1 MLDPKTMQSGRYRLT
16 CDVKNL
22 LGSTLATG
30 AVFDVDRNEG
40 EGGVFEL
47 VAWSGRQRQPLAFGR
62 GGSWS
67 FADGSMGLGAAMLAA
82 LEAMPA
88 DAAPATAEPTPRE
101 RGQNTCRAA
110 LMTVI
115 GLHRRGDGLLDAAP
129 FIVAAVQALM
139 DLDGLRAGEAAAL
152 DVAKERDE
160 ARALAE
166 GLTRGQDDLRRQL
179 AAMEAERDRADALS
193 LRLAEETATLRNLHH
208 GALAGL
214 EEMTG
219 RRDLAVQDRN
229 EARERMKKAEAEAA
243 VAGEALRIAEVERDR
258 LQLENGRLREVC
270 EDMQVQAGAVRR
282 ALGIGPNDDIIA
294 AAALAGPTY
303 LGEVERMKQAD
314 SSQSSV
320 PTGPY
325 PPYAGSGV
333 LVAVRDGV
341 IVECKRPAP

>member
-47 VAWSGRQRQPLAFGR
+47 VAWSGRHRQPLAFGR

-139 DLDGLRAGEAAAL
+139 DLDGLRAGEAADL
-152 DVAKERDE
+152 DVAKERDD

-166 GLTRGQDDLRRQL
+166 GLTRGQDDLRRKL
-179 AAMEAERDRADALS
+179 KAI
-193 LRLAEETATLRNLHH
+193 
-208 GALAGL
+208 
-214 EEMTG
+214 TG
-219 RRDLAVQDRN
+219 DRDLAVEDRDY
-229 EARERMKKAEAEAA
+229 ARARMNKAEAEVKA
-243 VAGEALRIAEVERDR
+243 VLEQSAVLQATCNRLTEERDAARDVGDAFGR
-258 LQLENGRLREVC
+258 LQ
-270 EDMQVQAGAVRR
+270 R
-282 ALGIGPNDDIIA
+282 ALDRKKSP
-294 AAALAGPTY
+294 
-303 LGEVERMKQAD
+303 
-314 SSQSSV
+314 
-320 PTGPY
+320 
-325 PPYAGSGV
+325 
-333 LVAVRDGV
+333 
-341 IVECKRPAP
+341 

>member
-139 DLDGLRAGEAAAL
+139 DLDGLRAGEAADL
-152 DVAKERDE
+152 DVAKERDD

-166 GLTRGQDDLRRQL
+166 GLTRGQDDLRRQMK
-179 AAMEAERDRADALS
+179 AI
-193 LRLAEETATLRNLHH
+193 
-208 GALAGL
+208 
-214 EEMTG
+214 TG
-219 RRDLAVQDRN
+219 DRDLAVEDRDY
-229 EARERMKKAEAEAA
+229 ARARMNKAEAEVKAVLEQSAVLQATCNRLTEERDAA
-243 VAGEALRIAEVERDR
+243 RDVGDAFGRAAEVERDR
-258 LQLENGRLREVC
+258 LQLENGRLHRAMDEMQAAQVEREAVWDRAMRIIGWC
-270 EDMQVQAGAVRR
+270 DVQVLVRMLQR
-282 ALGIGPNDDIIA
+282 ALDRKKSP
-294 AAALAGPTY
+294 
-303 LGEVERMKQAD
+303 
-314 SSQSSV
+314 
-320 PTGPY
+320 
-325 PPYAGSGV
+325 
-333 LVAVRDGV
+333 
-341 IVECKRPAP
+341 

>member
-139 DLDGLRAGEAAAL
+139 DLDGLRAGEAADL
-152 DVAKERDE
+152 DVAKERDD

-166 GLTRGQDDLRRQL
+166 GLTRGQDDLRRQMK
-179 AAMEAERDRADALS
+179 AI
-193 LRLAEETATLRNLHH
+193 
-208 GALAGL
+208 
-214 EEMTG
+214 TG
-219 RRDLAVQDRN
+219 DRDLAVEDRDY
-229 EARERMKKAEAEAA
+229 ARARMNKAEAEVKAVLEQSAVLQATCNRLTEERDAA
-243 VAGEALRIAEVERDR
+243 RDVGDAFGRAAEVERDR

>member
-47 VAWSGRQRQPLAFGR
+47 VAWSGRHRQPLAFGR

-67 FADGSMGLGAAMLAA
+67 FVDGSMGLGAAMLAA

-139 DLDGLRAGEAAAL
+139 DLDGLRAGEAADL
-152 DVAKERDE
+152 DVAKERDD

-166 GLTRGQDDLRRQL
+166 GLTRGQDDLRRKL
-179 AAMEAERDRADALS
+179 KAI
-193 LRLAEETATLRNLHH
+193 
-208 GALAGL
+208 
-214 EEMTG
+214 TG
-219 RRDLAVQDRN
+219 DRDLAVEDRDY
-229 EARERMKKAEAEAA
+229 ARERMNKAEAEVASLRTEIVNTP
-243 VAGEALRIAEVERDR
+243 VAGYFESKLDRAMRILGWCDEPPEEWAQATIDDVQVLERMLER
-258 LQLENGRLREVC
+258 MLQ
-270 EDMQVQAGAVRR
+270 R
-282 ALGIGPNDDIIA
+282 ALD
-294 AAALAGPTY
+294 
-303 LGEVERMKQAD
+303 RK
-314 SSQSSV
+314 
-320 PTGPY
+320 
-325 PPYAGSGV
+325 
-333 LVAVRDGV
+333 
-341 IVECKRPAP
+341 KRP